1 MKGSRILFCAAA
13 VMLNLQSSAEQHL
26 FSVRDSIEMAEFTDP
41 SGSGTARP
49 QFAPDGS
56 RFIVV
61 TSRGQ
66 QSSNTIQSTIWLFE
80 KWAVRR
86 YVGAKRTSPP
96 LPRLLVSV
104 SAVPVIHYG
113 TIISKLEWAQDSR
126 AIYFLKQ
133 DSTGTRHLCRVEIGS
148 GALQTISPP
157 EYDVERYSVAGDLIV
172 YNAIRGHSDQRSTA
186 NRSFSGRSGAIS
198 GTGMSLVQ
206 LLDPNSLGWPS
217 PRVHELWSMRNGKLV
232 QVARSSPDAEEEN
245 WDVLSI
251 SPNRK
256 QVVQIKPA
264 LQVPASWQ
272 AYAPLEGFDDWRQ
285 NLNSSPGNIYRAKEY
300 VLVDLGTGRTHPIV
314 HAPYGASLAHF
325 ESPQAVWAADG
336 RRLLLTNTYLPLE
349 SADRDE
355 RLKRQQV
362 CAIADV
368 ELASNE
374 IHCLVFSRDANAK
387 QSALRLD
394 DVRFGRASDE
404 VHANFTW
411 RPSGR
416 HRTELYRYTQSG
428 WKVADTV
435 DASVAGDT
443 GISAKG
449 GSLSI
454 QIEETLNDPPALWA
468 EDSST
473 GKRKELWDPN
483 PQLSRIR
490 FGEAIEYRWKD
501 KTGYEWTGGLVKP
514 VDYIPGRRY
523 PLVIQTHGFAAG
535 QFITDG
541 IFSTG
546 MAARPLASAGFLV
559 LQMSDTFKDHGK
571 LREPDDYLAGYES
584 AIQQLAS
591 DGLADSHRVG
601 IVGFSRTCWHVEH
614 ALIEEPN
621 LFAAASINDGIDQS
635 YMSSMMFDVGRASE
649 AQGLYGASPWGKGLE
664 KWLELAPSFHL
675 DRIRTP
681 LLITAITPPSLFQ
694 EWEIYSS
701 LYQQEKPVDL
711 LYIADGQHVL
721 QKPQDRLVSQ
731 QTNVDWFRFWLQGY
745 ERLEP
750 DTIEEY
756 GRWEKLRQQ

>member
-1 MKGSRILFCAAA
+1 MKVSRILFCAAA
-13 VMLNLQSSAEQHL
+13 VMLNLQCSAEQHL
-26 FSVRDSIEMAEFTDP
+26 FSVRDSIEMAAFTDP
-41 SGSGTARP
+41 SGSGTAGP

-133 DSTGTRHLCRVEIGS
+133 DSTGSRHLCRVEIGS

-232 QVARSSPDAEEEN
+232 QVATSSPDAEEEN

-256 QVVQIKPA
+256 QVVQIKPVPE
-264 LQVPASWQ
+264 VPASWQ

-285 NLNSSPGNIYRAKEY
+285 NLKSSPGNIYRAKEY

-325 ESPQAVWAADG
+325 ETPQAVWAADG

-355 RLKRQQV
+355 SLKRQQV
-362 CAIADV
+362 CAIAEV

-374 IHCLVFSRDANAK
+374 IHCLVFSRDANGK

-394 DVRFGRASDE
+394 GVWFGRASDE

-411 RPSGR
+411 WPSGR
-416 HRTELYRYTQSG
+416 RRTELYRYTQSG
-428 WKVADTV
+428 WRVADTV
-435 DASVAGDT
+435 DASMAGDT

-454 QIEETLNDPPALWA
+454 RIEETLNDPPALWA
-468 EDSST
+468 EDST
-473 GKRKELWDPN
+473 MGKRKELWDPN

-490 FGEAIEYRWKD
+490 FGEAIVYRWKD
-501 KTGYEWTGGLVKP
+501 KTGY
-514 VDYIPGRRY
+514 
-523 PLVIQTHGFAAG
+523 VIQTHGFAAS

-584 AIQQLAS
+584 GIQQLAS

>member
-1 MKGSRILFCAAA
+1 MKVCRILICTLA
-13 VMLNLQSSAEQHL
+13 VMLNRQCSAEQHL
-26 FSVRDSIEMAEFTDP
+26 FSVPDSIEMATFTSP
-41 SGSGTARP
+41 SGSGAAGP

-66 QSSNTIQSTIWLFE
+66 RSSNTIQSTIWLFE

-86 YVGAKRTSPP
+86 FVRGERRSPL
-96 LPRLLVSV
+96 LPRRLVSI

-126 AIYFLKQ
+126 TIYFLKQ
-133 DSTGTRHLCRVEIGS
+133 DSTGTRHLCRVEVES

-172 YNAIRGHSDQRSTA
+172 YNATRAHSDQRSTPD
-186 NRSFSGRSGAIS
+186 RSFSGRSGAIS
-198 GTGMSLVQ
+198 GMGMSLVQ
-206 LLDPNSLGWPS
+206 LMDPNSLGWPS

-232 QVARSSPDAEEEN
+232 EVATSSPDAEEEN

-256 QVVQIKPA
+256 QVVEIKPVPE
-264 LQVPASWQ
+264 VPASWE
-272 AYAPLEGFDDWRQ
+272 AYAPLEGFDNWRQ

-314 HAPYGASLAHF
+314 HAPYGASLAHL
-325 ESPQAVWAADG
+325 ETPQAVWAADG

-355 RLKRQQV
+355 RLKRQQA

-374 IHCLVFSRDANAK
+374 VHCLVFSRDATGE
-387 QSALRLD
+387 QSALRLN
-394 DVRFGRASDE
+394 DVWFGRVSDE

-411 RPSGR
+411 WPSGR

-435 DASVAGDT
+435 DASVAEDT
-443 GISAKG
+443 GVSAKG

-454 QIEETLNDPPALWA
+454 RIEQTLNDPPALWA
-468 EDSST
+468 EDSTT

-490 FGEAIEYRWKD
+490 FGEAIEYHWKD

-514 VDYIPGRRY
+514 VDYVPGRRY
-523 PLVIQTHGFAAG
+523 PLVIQTHGFAAS

-621 LFAAASINDGIDQS
+621 LFAAASINDGIDHS

-649 AQGLYGASPWGKGLE
+649 AQRLYGASPWGKGLG

-681 LLITAITPPSLFQ
+681 LLITAITPPSLLQ

-721 QKPQDRLVSQ
+721 EKPQDRLASQ

-756 GRWEKLRQQ
+756 GRWEKLKPQ